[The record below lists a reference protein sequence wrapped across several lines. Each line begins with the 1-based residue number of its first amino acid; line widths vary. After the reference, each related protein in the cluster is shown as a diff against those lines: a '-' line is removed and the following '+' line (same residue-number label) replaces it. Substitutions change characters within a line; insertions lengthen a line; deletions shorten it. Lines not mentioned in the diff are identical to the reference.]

1 MENPKTPVKTPSKKL
16 TRVTAAILTV
26 AFLGFIFTA
35 FATMVA
41 THHKELLGSVQ
52 MTKELRDTLPEHP
65 DRLDRL
71 AARVNSFTAKIA
83 EIMWLKDEMG
93 YANSAFQYAL
103 GKKVI
108 NTGSQN
114 MIRLNDGHLY
124 DLADYKSLR
133 RNAEDI
139 VQLRQGVLKDL
150 PFLFVYEHPT
160 LYDESLMPADYAALD
175 HSAEMA
181 DEALACLKEN
191 GIRTLDSRDVLPGC
205 GHDMDDLLM
214 VTDQHWSTLAAIT
227 MAQSIAGEIN
237 DMTGANLDPT
247 RLDLENLNTLTHE
260 KLFMGKYGQRLGDG
274 LVEPDDIVEY
284 WPRYET
290 EITRDYKR
298 FSTEGHGEGSFRE
311 AVTRFDRLDPEP
323 GKTWNT
329 YAYTYY
335 GQVESYDL
343 LNNPDAPDV
352 TVLLLKDSYSAPIGT
367 FMSLMARQMV
377 CVDLRN
383 DVEPLEWWIEKY
395 HPDVVVMAYSL
406 QMLRDDEY
414 KFA

>member
-124 DLADYKSLR
+124 DLCNYKPLTENAQEIAELR
-133 RNAEDI
+133 RT
-139 VQLRQGVLKDL
+139 VLAGI
-150 PFLFVYEHPT
+150 PFLFTYEHPT
-160 LYDESLMPADYAALD
+160 LYDASLLPAGYEALD
-175 HSAEMA
+175 HSAQMA
-181 DEALACLKEN
+181 DEAVATLR
-191 GIRTLDSRDVLPGC
+191 GQDIRVLDSRDVLPHC
-205 GHDMDDLLM
+205 GRDMNDLLM

-227 MAQSIAGEIN
+227 MAQAIAGELN
-237 DMTGANLDPT
+237 DMTGAGLDLSL
-247 RLDLENLNTLTHE
+247 LDLENLNAETHE
-260 KLFMGKYGQRLGDG
+260 KLFLGKYGQRVGTAIVD
-274 LVEPDDIVEY
+274 PDDIVEY
-284 WPRYET
+284 WPKSET
-290 EITRDYKR
+290 RLARQSRRKKTVVEQAGDW
-298 FSTEGHGEGSFRE
+298 RE
-311 AVTRFDRLDPEP
+311 AMTRFDRLETDP

-329 YAYTYY
+329 TAYAYY
-335 GQVESYDL
+335 GLVESYDIMT
-343 LNNPDAPDV
+343 NEAAPDF
-352 TVLLLKDSYSAPIGT
+352 TILLLKDSYSSPIGRYL
-367 FMSLMARQMV
+367 SLLARHV
-377 CVDLRN
+377 ISVDLRQ
-383 DVEPLEWWIEKY
+383 DVEPLEAWVGKY
-395 HPDVVVMAYSL
+395 RPDAVVMSYSL

-414 KFA
+414 AFE